1 MKIRGH
7 GRRCS
12 CLDLMMTKLRMM
24 RLLGIAFRNLL
35 RARRRNALAGG
46 TMALGTAAL
55 ILGSGLSDGIARQLT
70 DNLVAVQTGEIMVV
84 RREEGFVRQNSPF
97 DAYSNERIPSG
108 AAIVGDIE
116 SRASELGIERVAP
129 YLHARGTAI
138 ASNRS
143 TPAVVL
149 GIVPAKEPE
158 LFKALPPVRGDI
170 LSGSAEEVYVGE
182 PVARI
187 LRLSVGDSV
196 SLLIQTPEGAMNSLD
211 AVVCG
216 IFRKGA
222 PWYDNTFF
230 VPLEAAQR
238 LQDAPLGMTNIKLRA
253 LGSNRTLEGVRQ
265 KLGSLVSQASPGTSV
280 ESAQEAGR
288 FSFSIIQ
295 ANEASLTVL
304 SIFLFAAASVGIVNA
319 MLMSVH
325 ERTREIGTI
334 RAMGMRR
341 TGVIRLFLLEG
352 LALGIV
358 AAILGVLAGGAMV
371 LYWAR
376 VGIHMNTVTLAWLA
390 GGDFLYPRLE
400 FMSVARAAL
409 AIITMST
416 LASVYPAYAA
426 SHLEPRE
433 ALHRV

>member
-1 MKIRGH
+1 
-7 GRRCS
+7 
-12 CLDLMMTKLRMM
+12 
-24 RLLGIAFRNLL
+24 
-35 RARRRNALAGG
+35 
-46 TMALGTAAL
+46 MALGTAAL

-97 DAYSNERIPSG
+97 DAYSRDRIQNG
-108 AAIVGDIE
+108 EAVVKEIE
-116 SRASELGIERVAP
+116 KRSSELGILQVAP

-149 GIVPAKEPE
+149 GIVPEREPE
-158 LFKALPPVRGDI
+158 LFKALPPVKGAV
-170 LSGSAEEVYVGE
+170 LSHREDEVYVGE

-196 SLLIQTPEGAMNSLD
+196 SLLIQTPEGAMNSTD

-230 VPLEAAQR
+230 IPLAAAR
-238 LQDAPLGMTNIKLRA
+238 KLDDTTDGVTNIKVRAQVSGRA
-253 LGSNRTLEGVRQ
+253 LERIRVDLREM
-265 KLGSLVSQASPGTSV
+265 VSVLSPGTSV
-280 ESAQEAGR
+280 ESAREAGR

-295 ANEASLTVL
+295 ANEASLTIL
-304 SIFLFAAASVGIVNA
+304 SIFLFAAAAVGIVNA

-341 TGVIRLFLLEG
+341 DGVVRLFLLEG
-352 LALGIV
+352 LALGVV
-358 AAILGVLAGGAMV
+358 AAVLGVLAGGAMV
-371 LYWAR
+371 LYWANA
-376 VGIHMNTVTLAWLA
+376 GIEMNTVTLAWLA

-400 FMSVARAAL
+400 LQSVLRAAL
-409 AIITMST
+409 AIIAMST
-416 LASVYPAYAA
+416 LAAIYPAYAA
-426 SHLEPRE
+426 SRLEPRE
-433 ALHRV
+433 ALHRI

>member
-1 MKIRGH
+1 
-7 GRRCS
+7 
-12 CLDLMMTKLRMM
+12 
-24 RLLGIAFRNLL
+24 
-35 RARRRNALAGG
+35 
-46 TMALGTAAL
+46 MALGTAAL

-97 DAYSNERIPSG
+97 DAYSRERIPNG
-108 AAIVGDIE
+108 EAVIREIE
-116 SRASELGIERVAP
+116 RRSEDLGILQVAP

-149 GIVPAKEPE
+149 GIVPEREPE
-158 LFKALPPVRGDI
+158 LFKALPPVKGGV
-170 LSGSAEEVYVGE
+170 LSGPTDEVYVGE
-182 PVARI
+182 PVAKI
-187 LRLSVGDSV
+187 LKLGVGDSV

-216 IFRKGA
+216 IFQKGA

-230 VPLEAAQR
+230 VPLSAARR
-238 LQDAPLGMTNIKLRA
+238 LEDSKEGVTNIKLRA
-253 LGSNRTLEGVRQ
+253 RGSRRALEDTRAALGA
-265 KLGSLVSQASPGTSV
+265 LVSGLSPGTSV
-280 ESAQEAGR
+280 ESAEEAGR

-295 ANEASLTVL
+295 ANEASLIIL

-341 TGVIRLFLLEG
+341 DGVVRLFLLEG
-352 LALGIV
+352 LALGL
-358 AAILGVLAGGAMV
+358 AAAVLGVLSGGAMV
-371 LYWAR
+371 LYWAG
-376 VGIHMNTVTLAWLA
+376 VGIRMNTVTLAWLA

-400 FMSVARAAL
+400 ILSVLRAAF
-409 AIITMST
+409 AIVAMST
-416 LASVYPAYAA
+416 LAAVYPAYAA
-426 SHLEPRE
+426 SRLEPRE

>member
-1 MKIRGH
+1 
-7 GRRCS
+7 
-12 CLDLMMTKLRMM
+12 M

-70 DNLVAVQTGEIMVV
+70 DNLVAVQTGEMMVV

-97 DAYSNERIPSG
+97 DAYSRETIRNGDAVIRGIEERSK
-108 AAIVGDIE
+108 
-116 SRASELGIERVAP
+116 ELGVEQVAP

-149 GIVPAKEPE
+149 GIVPEKEPE
-158 LFKALPPVRGDI
+158 LFKALPPVKGKVLGRET
-170 LSGSAEEVYVGE
+170 EEVYVGE
-182 PVARI
+182 PVAKI
-187 LRLSVGDSV
+187 LKLSVGDAV
-196 SLLIQTPEGAMNSLD
+196 SLLIQTPQGAMNSLD

-216 IFRKGA
+216 IFQKGA

-230 VPLEAAQR
+230 IPLPAAR
-238 LQDAPLGMTNIKLRA
+238 KLTDSPEGVTNIKLRA
-253 LGSNRTLEGVRQ
+253 RDNRRSLEDTRSAVGA
-265 KLGSLVSQASPGTSV
+265 LVTGLSPGTSV

-295 ANEASLTVL
+295 ANEASLAIL
-304 SIFLFAAASVGIVNA
+304 SGFLFAAASVGIVNA

-341 TGVIRLFLLEG
+341 AGVVRLFLLEG
-352 LALGIV
+352 LALGVV
-358 AAILGVLAGGAMV
+358 AAVLGVLAGGALV
-371 LYWAR
+371 LYWAHE
-376 VGIHMNTVTLAWLA
+376 GIRMNTITLAWLA

-400 FMSVARAAL
+400 IPSVLRAAL
-409 AIITMST
+409 AIVALST
-416 LASVYPAYAA
+416 LAAIYPAYAA
-426 SHLEPRE
+426 SRLEPRE
-433 ALHRV
+433 ALHRI

>member
-1 MKIRGH
+1 
-7 GRRCS
+7 
-12 CLDLMMTKLRMM
+12 
-24 RLLGIAFRNLL
+24 
-35 RARRRNALAGG
+35 
-46 TMALGTAAL
+46 MALGTAAL

-84 RREEGFVRQNSPF
+84 KREEGFVRQNSPF
-97 DAYSNERIPSG
+97 DAYSREPIQNGDALIRALEER
-108 AAIVGDIE
+108 AKV
-116 SRASELGIERVAP
+116 LGISQVAP

-149 GIVPAKEPE
+149 GVVPEREPE
-158 LFKALPPVRGDI
+158 LFKALPPVKGTV
-170 LSGSAEEVYVGE
+170 LSGRPEEVYVGE
-182 PVARI
+182 PVAKI
-187 LRLSVGDSV
+187 LKLSVGDSV
-196 SLLIQTPEGAMNSLD
+196 SLLIQTEAGAMNSLD
-211 AVVCG
+211 ALVCG
-216 IFRKGA
+216 VFRKGA

-230 VPLEAAQR
+230 VPLEAAR
-238 LQDAPLGMTNIKLRA
+238 KLEDSAEGVTNIKLRLRGSRGA
-253 LGSNRTLEGVRQ
+253 LDRARADLTP
-265 KLGSLVSQASPGTSV
+265 LVSGLSEGTSV
-280 ESAQEAGR
+280 ESAEEAGR

-295 ANEASLTVL
+295 ANEASLTIL

-341 TGVIRLFLLEG
+341 EGVVRLFLLEG

-358 AAILGVLAGGAMV
+358 AAILGVLAGGALV
-371 LYWAR
+371 LYWGG
-376 VGIHMNTVTLAWLA
+376 VGIRMNTITLAWLA

-400 FMSVARAAL
+400 WPSVLRAAL
-409 AIITMST
+409 AIIAMST
-416 LASVYPAYAA
+416 LAAVYPAYTA
-426 SHLEPRE
+426 SRLEPRE

>member
-1 MKIRGH
+1 
-7 GRRCS
+7 
-12 CLDLMMTKLRMM
+12 
-24 RLLGIAFRNLL
+24 
-35 RARRRNALAGG
+35 
-46 TMALGTAAL
+46 MALGTAAL

-84 RREEGFVRQNSPF
+84 KREEGFVRQNSPF
-97 DAYSNERIPSG
+97 DAYSREPIQNGDALIRALEER
-108 AAIVGDIE
+108 AKV
-116 SRASELGIERVAP
+116 LGISQVAP

-149 GIVPAKEPE
+149 GVVPEREPE
-158 LFKALPPVRGDI
+158 LFKALPPVKGTV
-170 LSGSAEEVYVGE
+170 LSGRPEEVYVGE
-182 PVARI
+182 PVAKI
-187 LRLSVGDSV
+187 LKLSVGDSV
-196 SLLIQTPEGAMNSLD
+196 SLLIQTEAGAMNSLD
-211 AVVCG
+211 ALVCG
-216 IFRKGA
+216 VFRKGA

-230 VPLEAAQR
+230 VPLEAAR
-238 LQDAPLGMTNIKLRA
+238 KLEDSAEGVTNIKLRLRGSRGA
-253 LGSNRTLEGVRQ
+253 LDRARADLTP
-265 KLGSLVSQASPGTSV
+265 LVSGLSEGTSV
-280 ESAQEAGR
+280 ESAEEAGR

-295 ANEASLTVL
+295 ANQASLTIL

-341 TGVIRLFLLEG
+341 EGVVRLFLLEG

-358 AAILGVLAGGAMV
+358 AAILGVLAGGALV
-371 LYWAR
+371 LYWGG
-376 VGIHMNTVTLAWLA
+376 VGIRMNTITLAWLA

-400 FMSVARAAL
+400 WPSVLRAAL
-409 AIITMST
+409 AIIAMST
-416 LASVYPAYAA
+416 LAAVYPAYTA
-426 SHLEPRE
+426 SRLEPRE

>member
-1 MKIRGH
+1 
-7 GRRCS
+7 
-12 CLDLMMTKLRMM
+12 M

-70 DNLVAVQTGEIMVV
+70 DNLVAVQTGEMMVV
-84 RREEGFVRQNSPF
+84 KREEGFVRQNSPF
-97 DAYSNERIPSG
+97 DAYSRERIPNGG
-108 AAIVGDIE
+108 AVIRAIEEQARSFGVVQ
-116 SRASELGIERVAP
+116 VAP

-149 GIVPAKEPE
+149 GIVPEREPE
-158 LFKALPPVRGDI
+158 LFKALPPVRGKV
-170 LSGSAEEVYVGE
+170 LGKEPEEVYVGE
-182 PVARI
+182 PVAKI

-216 IFRKGA
+216 IFQKGA

-230 VPLEAAQR
+230 VPLGAAR
-238 LQDAPLGMTNIKLRA
+238 KLEDSPEGVTNIKLRA
-253 LGSNRTLEGVRQ
+253 PGSP
-265 KLGSLVSQASPGTSV
+265 GSLESTRAALGKLVAGLSPGTSV
-280 ESAQEAGR
+280 ESAEEAGR

-295 ANEASLTVL
+295 ANEASLTIL
-304 SIFLFAAASVGIVNA
+304 SVFLFAAAAVGIVNA

-341 TGVIRLFLLEG
+341 AGVVRLFLLEG
-352 LALGIV
+352 LALGVV
-358 AAILGVLAGGAMV
+358 AAVLGVLAGGAMV
-371 LYWAR
+371 LYWAN
-376 VGIHMNTVTLAWLA
+376 VGIRMNTITLAWLA

-400 FMSVARAAL
+400 VLSVLRAAF
-409 AIITMST
+409 AIIALST
-416 LASVYPAYAA
+416 LAAIYPAYAA
-426 SHLEPRE
+426 SRLEPRE
-433 ALHRV
+433 ALHRI

>member
-1 MKIRGH
+1 MA
-7 GRRCS
+7 
-12 CLDLMMTKLRMM
+12 KLATV

-84 RREEGFVRQNSPF
+84 RREDGFVPQNSPF
-97 DAYSNERIPSG
+97 DAYSNERIENGG
-108 AAIVGDIE
+108 AVIREIE
-116 SRASELGIERVAP
+116 QAAADLGISRVAP

-149 GIVPAKEPE
+149 GIEPEKEPE
-158 LFKALPPVRGDI
+158 LFKALPPKHGAI
-170 LSGSAEEVYVGE
+170 LSGAPEEVYVGE
-182 PVARI
+182 PAAKI
-187 LRLSVGDSV
+187 LRLSVGDPV
-196 SLLIQTPEGAMNSLD
+196 SLLIQTPQGAMNSLD

-216 IFRKGA
+216 IFQKGA

-230 VPLEAAQR
+230 VPLSAAR
-238 LQDAPLGMTNIKLRA
+238 KLADAEEGVTNIKLRA
-253 LGSNRTLEGVRQ
+253 GGSERALSKTRNALDGVVAR
-265 KLGSLVSQASPGTSV
+265 LSPGASV
-280 ESAQEAGR
+280 ESAEQAGR

-295 ANEASLTVL
+295 ANEAALTVL
-304 SIFLFAAASVGIVNA
+304 SLFLFAAAAVGIVNA

-341 TGVIRLFLLEG
+341 EGVVRLFLLEG
-352 LALGIV
+352 LALGVV
-358 AAILGVLAGGAMV
+358 AAALGVLFGGAMV
-371 LYWAR
+371 LYWGST
-376 VGIHMNTVTLAWLA
+376 GIRMNTVTLAWLA
-390 GGDFLYPRLE
+390 GGDYLYPRLE
-400 FMSVARAAL
+400 FLSVLRAAS
-409 AIITMST
+409 AIILMST
-416 LASVYPAYAA
+416 LAAIYPAYAA
-426 SHLEPRE
+426 SRLEPRE
-433 ALHRV
+433 ALHRI

>member
-1 MKIRGH
+1 ME
-7 GRRCS
+7 
-12 CLDLMMTKLRMM
+12 
-24 RLLGIAFRNLL
+24 LLGIAFRNLL

-55 ILGSGLSDGIARQLT
+55 VLGGGLSDGIARQLT

-84 RREEGFVRQNSPF
+84 KREEGFVRQNSPF
-97 DAYSNERIPSG
+97 DAYSTERIPNGEAVIQRIEKRSSEFG
-108 AAIVGDIE
+108 IVQ
-116 SRASELGIERVAP
+116 VAP
-129 YLHARGTAI
+129 YFHARGTAI

-149 GIVPAKEPE
+149 GILPEREPE
-158 LFKALPPVRGDI
+158 LFKALPPVKGEVLGKAAD
-170 LSGSAEEVYVGE
+170 EVYVAE
-182 PVARI
+182 PVAKI

-196 SLLIQTPEGAMNSLD
+196 SLLAQTPQGAMNSLD

-230 VPLEAAQR
+230 VSLSAARKLEDSPA
-238 LQDAPLGMTNIKLRA
+238 GVTNIKVRTRGSRTELQATRAALR
-253 LGSNRTLEGVRQ
+253 GV
-265 KLGSLVSQASPGTSV
+265 VSGLSPGTSV
-280 ESAQEAGR
+280 ESAEEAGR

-295 ANEASLTVL
+295 ANEASLTIL

-341 TGVIRLFLLEG
+341 AGVVRLFLFEG
-352 LALGIV
+352 LALGVV
-358 AAILGVLAGGAMV
+358 AAVLGVLVGGAMV
-371 LYWAR
+371 LYWAS
-376 VGIHMNTVTLAWLA
+376 VGIRMNTVTLAWLA

-400 FMSVARAAL
+400 VLSVLRAAF
-409 AIITMST
+409 AIIAMST
-416 LASVYPAYAA
+416 LAAIYPAYAA
-426 SHLEPRE
+426 SRLEPRE